1 MEHGKPVYAHFQGK
15 AVMVGVI
22 AGGIF
27 RRTCRSDQLYRAM
40 GGSLGVDESVLR
52 ELEENGVKQ
61 LEVTV
66 KDWGT
71 TYAIALAK
79 FKQLAKPRNFY
90 GVVRWHLPFKNYWE
104 VVKSSD
110 APKINSR
117 QLSLVPLGE

>member
-1 MEHGKPVYAHFQGK
+1 MEHGRAVYAYFQGK

-22 AGGIF
+22 SNGVF
-27 RRTCRSDQLYRAM
+27 RRTCKSDQLYKAM
-40 GGSLGVDESVLR
+40 GGSLGVDDAVLK
-52 ELEENGVKQ
+52 ELEESGVKQ

-90 GVVRWHLPFKNYWE
+90 GITRWHLPFHKYWSK
-104 VVKSSD
+104 V
-110 APKINSR
+110 NSA
-117 QLSLVPLGE
+117 SAVTTS